1 MLSDDLGESM
11 RHSRDMALKVAL
23 TYATL
28 AVVWILGSDY
38 VVQLLPL
45 PIEEAAQSTKGLLFV
60 VVTATILY
68 ILVERLSERL
78 HQEAMSASSV
88 ERMLGQVVTAVP
100 VGIVLTSDDGTV
112 TFLNNVAESMVGL
125 KSADAIGRS
134 MDDVCCGD
142 APQSAAMLGELMR
155 AGSIDEMSVGGR
167 AGEPVRRVL
176 ARATQIDPG
185 LPASGW
191 VIAFS
196 DITDTQRAAVALQRT
211 IGGYRFLADSLEVCV
226 RASDPRALLRRIA
239 EVAVASGRYVAA
251 WAVDGGGEPFTDVA
265 MIGMGPRSKH
275 IAQLMHQ
282 RVQEGG
288 QMPRVAGG
296 DEGDVLVSNDL
307 ARDPAN
313 VWHPASL
320 EDGFGSTAHM
330 SVFAGGTMVGAL
342 TLFALEPGAFDA
354 TEVEMLHTLLAQVS
368 FTLGKLRLERKRLDA
383 EQQLEYSE
391 RGYRALFESHP
402 APMWIYDLDTLCFLA
417 VNDAAVKKYG
427 YRREEFLRMSIKDI
441 RPPEDVP
448 RLMASVGHERDGF
461 EDSGVWTHIDKSGR
475 AFPVHIYAHTIEWE
489 GHQAEL
495 IMVLEVARME

>member
-1 MLSDDLGESM
+1 M
-11 RHSRDMALKVAL
+11 RHSRDMAVKVAL

-28 AVVWILGSDY
+28 AIAWILGSDY
-38 VVQLLPL
+38 VVRLLPRVL
-45 PIEEAAQSTKGLLFV
+45 EDVAQSTKGILFV
-60 VVTATILY
+60 VVTAIILY

-88 ERMLGQVVTAVP
+88 ERMLGQVVSSVP

-112 TFLNNVAESMVGL
+112 TFLNSAAESMVGL
-125 KSADAIGRS
+125 KSLDAIGHS
-134 MDDVCCGD
+134 MDEVCCAD

-155 AGSIDEMSVGGR
+155 SGSVDEMAIGGR
-167 AGEPVRRVL
+167 AGEQVRRVI
-176 ARATQIDPG
+176 ARAAQIDPG

-196 DITDTQRAAVALQRT
+196 DVTETQRAAVALQRT
-211 IGGYRFLADSLEVCV
+211 MGGYRFLAEALEVCV
-226 RASDPRALLRRIA
+226 RASDPRTLLRRIA

-251 WAVDGGGEPFTDVA
+251 WAVEGGGMPFDDVA
-265 MIGMGPRSKH
+265 MVGMGHRTKD

-288 QMPRVAGG
+288 QMPRLLGTSA

-320 EDGFGSTAHM
+320 EDGFGSTAHL
-330 SVFAGGTMVGAL
+330 SVYTGGSMVGAL
-342 TLFALEPGAFDA
+342 TLFALEPGAFDSP
-354 TEVEMLHTLLAQVS
+354 EVEMLHTLLAEVS
-368 FTLGKLRLERKRLDA
+368 FTLSKLRLERKRLDA
-383 EQQLEYSE
+383 EQELEYSE

-402 APMWIYDLDTLCFLA
+402 APMWIYDLDTLRFLA

-427 YRREEFLRMSIKDI
+427 YRREEFLGMTIKDI

-448 RLMASVGHERDGF
+448 RLLANVTQERDGF
-461 EDSGVWTHIDKSGR
+461 EDSGIWTHVDKSGR